1 MPTAKQI
8 AANRAN
14 AERSTGPKT
23 MAGKL
28 KASRNAFQHGLS
40 LPLRHDMA
48 ASTKADALA
57 LALAGE
63 QASEEE
69 RMAAHE
75 VAQAQLEL
83 VRIHPRGAR
92 RIRRRHRRLRD
103 GAPRRR
109 RRRPPP
115 GPTQFQPAPPPGSLS
130 LLQVSINS
138 EEVHFQGKPIL
149 LDW

>member
-23 MAGKL
+23 LAGKL

-75 VAQAQLEL
+75 VAQAQLKL
-83 VRIHPRGAR
+83 VRIRAVRAESAEGTVACVMGRRAAAVGPRP
-92 RIRRRHRRLRD
+92 
-103 GAPRRR
+103 APRSSTQRR
-109 RRRPPP
+109 NTESRRPSSSATDPIERP
-115 GPTQFQPAPPPGSLS
+115 LGTTRSTACSL
-130 LLQVSINS
+130 
-138 EEVHFQGKPIL
+138 
-149 LDW
+149 

>member
-23 MAGKL
+23 LAGKL
-28 KASRNAFQHGLS
+28 KASRNAFRHGLS

-75 VAQAQLEL
+75 QAQLEL
-83 VRIHPRGAR
+83 VRIRAVRAESADGTVR
-92 RIRRRHRRLRD
+92 SRD

-109 RRRPPP
+109 RRRP
-115 GPTQFQPAPPPGSLS
+115 APRSS
-130 LLQVSINS
+130 SQRRLLA
-138 EEVHFQGKPIL
+138 P
-149 LDW
+149 

>member
-23 MAGKL
+23 LAGKL
-28 KASRNAFQHGLS
+28 KASRNAFRHGLV
-40 LPLRHDMA
+40 PAFAARHGGIDE
-48 ASTKADALA
+48 SRCLA

-75 VAQAQLEL
+75 QAQLEL
-83 VRIHPRGAR
+83 VRIRAVRAESADGTVR
-92 RIRRRHRRLRD
+92 SRD

-109 RRRPPP
+109 RRRP
-115 GPTQFQPAPPPGSLS
+115 APRSS
-130 LLQVSINS
+130 SQRRLLA
-138 EEVHFQGKPIL
+138 P
-149 LDW
+149 